1 MSDRIPV
8 RTLTSALVDDP
19 VDLVAPAHAPD
30 PIGWPGYADRLEDAR
45 RSSGS
50 DEAVRVVRGRVA
62 GSPVEAVFAL
72 WDFAF
77 LGGSMGTVVGERLIT
92 AYDEAR
98 SARLPLVLLPATGGA
113 RLQEGMAALTQMP
126 ATLTAARRHTEAGLL
141 QVAYLRDPTT
151 GGVFASHV
159 NAAHVVFA
167 EPGATIGFAG
177 PRVAEAMTDGPL
189 PDRSHTAEGARSAGL
204 VDDIVALEDLP
215 GRLARL
221 LSWPGRAE
229 PHPVATP
236 DGEREPA
243 GTAWESV
250 ERARHRGRARAAA
263 FLGGL
268 DVRGEL
274 HGDRAGDDDPT
285 VRVALARH
293 AGRPIV
299 VVAMDRNADGGR
311 VTPAGYRKAW
321 RGFDLAES
329 IGVPLVTLV
338 DTPGADAGAASE
350 AGGIAHHI
358 AATMDRLL
366 RLRSPT
372 IALVIGEGGSGG
384 ALALSVADR
393 LLIQEHAIFSVIAP
407 EGAAAILHRDPSRA
421 QEVAGDLRLTA
432 ADLAALGIA
441 DGVVAE
447 PREGEVQGA
456 LAVLA
461 HHLDDLDTTVDP
473 RSALASRLQRWGA
486 PLGPRESAG
495 P

>member
-8 RTLTSALVDDP
+8 RTLTSALVEDP
-19 VDLVAPAHAPD
+19 VDLDAPAPARD
-30 PIGWPGYADRLEDAR
+30 PIGWPGYPERLAEAR
-45 RSSGS
+45 RQSGS
-50 DEAVRVVRGRVA
+50 DEAVRVVRGRVS
-62 GSPVEAVFAL
+62 GSQVEAVFAL
-72 WDFAF
+72 WNFAF
-77 LGGSMGTVVGERLIT
+77 LGGSMGTVVGERLVA
-92 AYDEAR
+92 AYDGAR
-98 SARLPLVLLPATGGA
+98 DARLPLVLLPATGGA
-113 RLQEGMAALTQMP
+113 RLQEGMAALAQMP
-126 ATLTAARRHTEAGLL
+126 ATVTAARRHAEAGLL

-159 NAAHVVFA
+159 NAAHVVLA
-167 EPGATIGFAG
+167 QPGATIGFAG

-215 GRLARL
+215 ERLALL

-229 PHPVATP
+229 PQPVAPP
-236 DGEREPA
+236 DGGREPS
-243 GTAWESV
+243 GGAWESV
-250 ERARHRGRARAAA
+250 ERARHLGRARAGA
-263 FLGGL
+263 FLGAL

-285 VRVALARH
+285 IRVALARH
-293 AGRPIV
+293 VGRPII

-321 RGFDLAES
+321 RGFSLAES

-338 DTPGADAGAASE
+338 DTPGADAGASSE
-350 AGGIAHHI
+350 AGGVAHHI

-366 RLRSPT
+366 CLRTTT

-384 ALALSVADR
+384 ALALSVTDR
-393 LLIQEHAIFSVIAP
+393 LLIQESAIFSVIAP

-421 QEVAGDLRLTA
+421 EEVAGDLRLTA
-432 ADLAALGIA
+432 ADLAELGIA

-447 PREGEVQGA
+447 PRDGEVA
-456 LAVLA
+456 AAMSVLA

-473 RSALASRLQRWGA
+473 RSALARRHERWGDPLNRRGA
-486 PLGPRESAG
+486 PRT
-495 P
+495 